1 MYNHR
6 SSNVPVDVCPALAA
20 VPTFGERFCF
30 DDPALRAR
38 LGCTS
43 RIDTDKL
50 DTSICSFVVE
60 HRGQLAP
67 RGISNVFGQHRA
79 CEAFHVGV
87 DTDPTEPV
95 NKFAGTFNRAAR
107 SDMRLELGESGLVS
121 RSGLGASLASGNSA
135 LATAQFSLGLL
146 GQLWSIDFSPVLSAT
161 RLERPTSMPTQSGP
175 ARLEATTST

>member
-1 MYNHR
+1 VYDHR
-6 SSNVPVDVCPALAA
+6 SSNVSVDVCPALAA

-79 CEAFHVGV
+79 CEAFHVEV
-87 DTDPTEPV
+87 FDTDPTEPV
-95 NKFAGTFNRAAR
+95 NKFAGTFVQIIAPLR
-107 SDMRLELGESGLVS
+107 SDMRLEVGESGLAS
-121 RSGLGASLASGNSA
+121 RSGLGASLASGNSLTRNFNA
-135 LATAQFSLGLL
+135 RGGRRFPCRPKPNRLRAAETYGVKV
-146 GQLWSIDFSPVLSAT
+146 LWAC
-161 RLERPTSMPTQSGP
+161 
-175 ARLEATTST
+175 ARM